1 MGLRPTLTGKS
12 LSEEVAEV
20 LEQRDI
26 LYRETANIIVDATHE
41 PGQVI
46 SKFVRFWI
54 KWRYVI
60 WVGPIL
66 NVHPVNKEELCQ
78 QDPLILVKLEL

>member
-41 PGQVI
+41 PGEVI
-46 SKFVRFWI
+46 SEIRA
-54 KWRYVI
+54 
-60 WVGPIL
+60 L
-66 NVHPVNKEELCQ
+66 
-78 QDPLILVKLEL
+78 LEQMALRNLGGAYT